1 MRRVIHKTCR
11 CTGQQ
16 FTFEEWTAYL
26 REHGY
31 HTGEVVHRSPYGFD
45 FNIGDVCLNPRISVA
60 FGNRYCHTEIRVARS
75 DNGRWSVGYSTT
87 IAYAYS
93 GRPVPFVDSS
103 KDGFPNEA
111 AAVLH
116 ALSEIRASTESEIA
130 ENERRMGQTHY
141 SVFDLVYYGQIS
153 AKTLLPDLKGFI
165 RQIDDRRRELT
176 FVQQTLF

>member
-1 MRRVIHKTCR
+1 MRRIIHKTCR

-31 HTGEVVHRSPYGFD
+31 NTGEVVHRSPYGFD

-93 GRPVPFVDSS
+93 GRPVPFVDSI
-103 KDGFPNEA
+103 KDGFPTEA

-116 ALSEIRASTESEIA
+116 ALAEIRTSTESAIA
-130 ENERRMGQTHY
+130 ENERRMGQTLDDVVN
-141 SVFDLVYYGQIS
+141 SGMAS
-153 AKTLLPDLKGFI
+153 AKTLRPVLKAFL
-165 RQIDDRRRELT
+165 RKIDDHRRELT